1 MKQFTCRYPFD
12 NKKYEVKIVNP
23 SGDFAH
29 ENYPESKYAKDFVL
43 PLGTPVLAARRGFV
57 NLAKYDSDVHY
68 SSTEVKDLTMPEKR
82 ELANKYTNLV
92 GIDHKDGA
100 LTEYAHLAKRRAVS
114 EGQNVEEGELIGYVG
129 LSGITDLPHL
139 HFNAFKIENGKGI
152 SIPVEFIE

>member
-1 MKQFTCRYPFD
+1 MKCRYPFPE
-12 NKKYEVKIVNP
+12 NVKFEAVEP
-23 SGDFAH
+23 KGDFAH
-29 ENYPESKYAKDFVL
+29 ENFPESMYAKDFVL
-43 PLGTPVLAARRGFV
+43 PLEAPVLAVKKGIVILSR
-57 NLAKYDSDVHY
+57 YDSDVHF
-68 SSTEVKDLTMPEKR
+68 STTEVEPLSIDERIDLAT
-82 ELANKYTNLV
+82 KYTNLV
-92 GIDHKDGA
+92 GIDHKDGT